1 MDIATPSHP
10 AGDTTPAM
18 CTPQPAAWRRVA
30 VVTRTRNR
38 PLLLRRAARSVS
50 RQTFKD
56 FVWVVVNDGGDE
68 ETARSIVEGS
78 QLDRNSVLFLSLA
91 QSRGMEA
98 ASNAGVAACRSD
110 FVVIHDDDD
119 SWAPDFLEKTVTFLS
134 SQQGRRYGGVIT
146 HSIHVLEDIRD
157 DEVIERRRRP
167 FQTAVRD
174 VQLAQMIRGNFFPPI
189 SFLFR
194 RTLWDEIGGF
204 NETLPVLGDWFFNLE
219 FLLKA
224 DIGVLPEPLAFYHHR
239 DQVPVTNVYANSV
252 SAAGHQ
258 HDELAA
264 VVRNAFLRRHM
275 DKAAVALSLIL
286 SHIDDMRPGE
296 VTAAASDP
304 VRRPASTPNAA
315 GDDDRTDLDWIIG
328 SINRSLARRS
338 LKSFVRSLR
347 VRPLEPDA
355 GWNEALSALQK
366 LKAPIPVPD
375 HFDEPAYLAGN
386 PDVAAAV
393 QKGQLHSG
401 YVHFLLFGR
410 FEGRRR
416 PGRHVSPFAA
426 AQDNACPAP
435 DTANVLK
442 PVFDT
447 PAMLRAAHR
456 VAGFERVLHIAHH
469 EWHGIRQATAYCP
482 GHKLLIPA
490 EGTLEEADKAG
501 IAEEIQALGI
511 THVVFQGYS
520 ENADQL
526 LLALKSRFGSD
537 LRCHA
542 VTHVTT
548 AQFEHYFEMV
558 MQARLLIRLRMGSLQ
573 GLASVKPDF
582 GAVFEN
588 YWPSLIVNFA
598 PDLPSQ
604 RRAQPP
610 ELRSVYAPLDPGWR
624 KNMYTNVLGAL
635 AAGNV
640 EQVKTANFPNGLE
653 SLVNLD
659 RLRLVG
665 YLRGRDLFEEMARS
679 SLVLLATLAECQ
691 PMTQLES
698 LAVGT
703 PAMTGPLSIREFDD
717 DPLIRL
723 CTTPHLDN
731 PALLARDVERLV
743 AARHAD
749 PGAMAEMISCHLARR
764 HALAAQRYGDFL
776 AL

>member
-1 MDIATPSHP
+1 
-10 AGDTTPAM
+10 M
-18 CTPQPAAWRRVA
+18 CAPQPAPWRTVA
-30 VVTRTRNR
+30 VVTRTRSR
-38 PLLLRRAARSVS
+38 PLLLRRAAQSIG
-50 RQTFKD
+50 RQTFRD

-68 ETARSIVEGS
+68 EAARSIVEGAG
-78 QLDRNSVLFLSLA
+78 LDRDRVLFLSLA

-98 ASNAGVAACRSD
+98 ASNAGIAASRSE

-119 SWAPDFLEKTVTFLS
+119 SWAPDFLEKTVAFLS
-134 SQQGRRYGGVIT
+134 GPRGRRYGGVIT
-146 HSIHVLEDIRD
+146 HSIHVSEDIRD
-157 DEVIERRRRP
+157 DQVIERQRRP

-174 VQLAQMIRGNFFPPI
+174 VQLAQMLRGNFFPPI

-194 RTLWDEIGGF
+194 RPVWDEIGGF
-204 NETLPVLGDWFFNLE
+204 NEDLPVLGDWFFNLE

-239 DQVPVTNVYANSV
+239 DQAPVANVYANSV
-252 SAAGHQ
+252 IAAGHR
-258 HDELAA
+258 HGELAA

-275 DKAAVALSLIL
+275 DKAAVALSLVL
-286 SHIDDMRPGE
+286 GHIDDMRPGE
-296 VTAAASDP
+296 VAAAAGP
-304 VRRPASTPNAA
+304 VQRPPNVPDTA
-315 GDDDRTDLDWIIG
+315 GDEDRADLDWVIG
-328 SINRSLARRS
+328 SVNRSLAGRS
-338 LKSFVRSLR
+338 LKTLVRSLR
-347 VRPLEPDA
+347 IRPLEPDA
-355 GWNEALSALQK
+355 GWNQALAALQK
-366 LKAPIPVPD
+366 LKASVPVPD
-375 HFDEPAYLAGN
+375 HFDEAAYLADN
-386 PDVAAAV
+386 PDVADAV
-393 QKGQLHSG
+393 QKGELHSG
-401 YVHFLLFGR
+401 YLHFLLFGR

-416 PGRHVSPFAA
+416 PGRHAGNVAEA
-426 AQDNACPAP
+426 RDNARPAP
-435 DTANVLK
+435 GTQHVLK

-456 VAGFERVLHIAHH
+456 IAGFERVLHVAHH

-490 EGTLEEADKAG
+490 DGALEEADKAQ

-526 LLALKSRFGSD
+526 LLSLKSRFGAG

-542 VTHVTT
+542 ITHVTT
-548 AQFEHYFEMV
+548 AQFEHHFEMV

-588 YWPSLIVNFA
+588 YWPGLIVNFA

-604 RRAQPP
+604 GSRQPP
-610 ELRSVYAPLDPGWR
+610 DLRSVYAPLDAGWR

-635 AAGNV
+635 TAGNI

-703 PAMTGPLSIREFDD
+703 PAMTGPLAIREFDD

-731 PALLARDVERLV
+731 PALLARDIERLV
-743 AARHAD
+743 AARHDD
-749 PGAMAEMISCHLARR
+749 PPAMQEMITSHLARR
-764 HALAAQRYGDFL
+764 HALAAQRYADFL

>member
-1 MDIATPSHP
+1 MR
-10 AGDTTPAM
+10 
-18 CTPQPAAWRRVA
+18 TPQPATWRRVA
-30 VVTRTRNR
+30 VVTRTRSR
-38 PLLLRRAARSVS
+38 PLLLQRAAQSVS
-50 RQTFKD
+50 RQTFRD
-56 FVWVVVNDGGDE
+56 FAWVVVNDGGE
-68 ETARSIVEGS
+68 AEAARSIVEGAG
-78 QLDRNSVLFLSLA
+78 LDRDRILFLSLPE
-91 QSRGMEA
+91 SRGMEA
-98 ASNAGVAACRSD
+98 ASNAGIAASRSE

-119 SWAPDFLEKTVTFLS
+119 SWAPDFLEKTVAFLS
-134 SQQGRRYGGVIT
+134 GPQGRRYGGVIT
-146 HSIHVLEDIRD
+146 HSIHVSEDIRD
-157 DEVIERRRRP
+157 DQVIERQRRP
-167 FQTAVRD
+167 FQTAARD

-194 RTLWDEIGGF
+194 RSVFDEIGGF
-204 NETLPVLGDWFFNLE
+204 NEDLPVLGDWFFNLE

-239 DQVPVTNVYANSV
+239 DQAPVADIYANSV
-252 SAAGHQ
+252 IAEGHR

-264 VVRNAFLRRHM
+264 VVRNGFLRRHM
-275 DKAAVALSLIL
+275 DKAAVALSLVF

-296 VTAAASDP
+296 VAAAP
-304 VRRPASTPNAA
+304 GATHRPPPPRDTA
-315 GDDDRTDLDWIIG
+315 GAEDRADLDWVVA
-328 SINRSLARRS
+328 SVNRSLARKS
-338 LKSFVRSLR
+338 LTTFVRSLR
-347 VRPLEPDA
+347 IRPLEPDA
-355 GWNEALSALQK
+355 GWNQALSALQK
-366 LKAPIPVPD
+366 LKVPVPIPD
-375 HFDEPAYLAGN
+375 HFDEAAYLADN

-401 YVHFLLFGR
+401 YLHFLLFGR

-416 PGRHVSPFAA
+416 PGRHAA
-426 AQDNACPAP
+426 GNIAEAHDDARPDPASRS
-435 DTANVLK
+435 VLK
-442 PVFDT
+442 AVFDT

-456 VAGFERVLHIAHH
+456 VAGFERVLHVAHH

-490 EGTLEEADKAG
+490 DGPLEEADKIQ

-526 LLALKSRFGSD
+526 LLSLKSRFGAG

-548 AQFEHYFEMV
+548 AQFEHHFEMV

-582 GAVFEN
+582 GAVFEH
-588 YWPSLIVNFA
+588 YWPGLIVNFA

-604 RRAQPP
+604 RHRRPP
-610 ELRSVYAPLDPGWR
+610 DMRSVYAPLDPGWR

-635 AAGNV
+635 TAENV

-731 PALLARDVERLV
+731 PALLARDVERVV
-743 AARHAD
+743 AARHDD
-749 PGAMAEMISCHLARR
+749 PAAIEEMITDHLARR
-764 HALAAQRYGDFL
+764 HALAAQRYADFL